1 MLTRFSSET
10 ALSDLERLMAD
21 VRSHAE
27 VQSMMVLG
35 ADANAADSAE
45 LDALVRR
52 SPIPVFGGIFPQV
65 LADGHAHERG
75 WVVVGLPV
83 RAEIR
88 SIHGLSDPEADFE
101 AQIEQAFDGIDLAP
115 TAVVFV
121 DGLAS
126 RIASLVDG
134 LFNVFGTSTNFVGGG
149 AGSLSFVQRPC
160 VFSHEGLHQNAAVV
174 VMLPLVSRLA
184 VGHGWTTVV
193 PDLQVTRVNRNVIES
208 LDWRNAFEVY
218 QQLVNAH
225 SPVPIA
231 AENFFAVA
239 QAFPFGIH
247 KMGGEKVVR
256 DPITVT
262 PEGYLVCVGELSE
275 GDFVDLLSASSDQLI
290 DAAQQTA
297 ARTYAQQGAAQAS
310 ATFFVDCISR
320 ALFLRERFD
329 DEVSAVRSQASDKP
343 LFGALV
349 LGEIANSGSGYL
361 EFYNKT
367 AVVVA
372 M

>member
-1 MLTRFSSET
+1 MLMRFSAET
-10 ALSDLERLMAD
+10 SLSALEALIAE
-21 VRSHAE
+21 VRSDAS
-27 VQSMMVLG
+27 VQSVMVLG
-35 ADANAADSAE
+35 ADANAVDAPA
-45 LDALVRR
+45 LDRLVR
-52 SPIPVFGGIFPQV
+52 SSSLPLFGGIFPQV
-65 LADGHAHERG
+65 LVEGHAYEHG
-75 WVVVGLPV
+75 WVVVGLNVNPEV
-83 RAEIR
+83 RL
-88 SIHGLSDPEADFE
+88 IHGLSDPDADFE
-101 AQIEQAFDGIDLAP
+101 AHIEEAFDGTELAP
-115 TAVVFV
+115 TVVVFV

-126 RIASLVDG
+126 RVASLIDG
-134 LFNVFGTSTNFVGGG
+134 LFNVFGASANFVGGG
-149 AGSLSFVQRPC
+149 AGSLSFVQKPC
-160 VFSHEGLHQNAAVV
+160 VFSQEGLYQNAAVV
-174 VMLPLVSRLA
+174 SMLPLPSKLA

-218 QQLVNAH
+218 QELVNAH
-225 SPVPIA
+225 SPVPITA
-231 AENFFAVA
+231 DNFFAVA

-275 GDFVDLLSASSDQLI
+275 GDFVDLLSANAEQLI
-290 DAAQQTA
+290 DAAKQTA
-297 ARTYAQQGAAQAS
+297 SRTYAQSGAQQS
-310 ATFFVDCISR
+310 NATFFVDCISR

-329 DEVSAVRSQASDKP
+329 DEVAAVQSQAQDKP

-367 AVVVA
+367 SVVA
-372 M
+372 AI